1 LLNLENHDL
10 VIPRQSIASGR
21 SPVAAR
27 ESVIRYQM
35 ACKED
40 DYTYSKTFRFV
51 VLLLLY
57 FIIHPKSFSI

>member
-51 VLLLLY
+51 PLLL
-57 FIIHPKSFSI
+57 